1 MSTGAQE
8 RSGPDLLDE
17 RCKVAGDGRVP
28 RAELA
33 EALARAFTHLAC
45 GQSSTNGP
53 SLQAKANQS
62 DIRIR
67 IVLQHTSLHGLDAVT
82 RRRLAAQAN
91 GTAAMPCHAMRTVE
105 CTASAHRIT

>member
-8 RSGPDLLDE
+8 GMDRTCSMNAAKSLEMAACRAPSSLKRLRALLLILP
-17 RCKVAGDGRVP
+17 A
-28 RAELA
+28 
-33 EALARAFTHLAC
+33 ARAAPTDHRYR
-45 GQSSTNGP
+45 P
-53 SLQAKANQS
+53 KPNQG

-67 IVLQHTSLHGLDAVT
+67 IVLQHTSLHGLDAAVGAWL
-82 RRRLAAQAN
+82 RRLAN

>member
-1 MSTGAQE
+1 M
-8 RSGPDLLDE
+8 
-17 RCKVAGDGRVP
+17 P

-67 IVLQHTSLHGLDAVT
+67 IVLQHTSLHGLDAVVGAWLCRLMEL
-82 RRRLAAQAN
+82 RR
-91 GTAAMPCHAMRTVE
+91 CHAMRTVE